1 MMINDHDNNK
11 RNQDSEARN
20 NTNISLTIDDVYNL
34 LVTEIQIPTLQSIP
48 LDTYQN
54 IATLLGNI
62 KGQGYEGIEV
72 KIRDRMVEMISKS
85 AQLLLEC
92 RHQKLKE
99 YQHEILSSSSSAAT
113 AVDYSKLTD
122 EEKYIL
128 DGENESDKRRNA
140 VLAATINGRPKVM
153 ESMSAKIR
161 AKQIVIRFIKSMEQF
176 VGVDMTKYG
185 PFQEEDVAVLPF
197 ENARSFIEKG
207 IAIEIHNMQ

>member
-1 MMINDHDNNK
+1 MIMTTIREDHDP
-11 RNQDSEARN
+11 EARN
-20 NTNISLTIDDVYNL
+20 NTNSSLTIEDLYNL
-34 LVTEIQIPTLQSIP
+34 LVTEIQIPTLQSIS

-62 KGQGYEGIEV
+62 KGQGYEGIEA

-99 YQHEILSSSSSAAT
+99 YQHEILSSSSAAAT
-113 AVDYSKLTD
+113 VVDYSKLTD

-128 DGENESDKRRNA
+128 DGEKESDKRRNA

-153 ESMSAKIR
+153 ELMSAKIR

-207 IAIEIHNMQ
+207 IAIEIHIVQ

>member
-1 MMINDHDNNK
+1 MTTIRED
-11 RNQDSEARN
+11 QDSEARN
-20 NTNISLTIDDVYNL
+20 NTNISLTIEGVYNL

-62 KGQGYEGIEV
+62 KGQGYEGIEA
-72 KIRDRMVEMISKS
+72 KIRDRMVGMISKS

-128 DGENESDKRRNA
+128 DGEKESDKRRNA

-207 IAIEIHNMQ
+207 IAIEIHVV

>member
-1 MMINDHDNNK
+1 MIMTTIRED
-11 RNQDSEARN
+11 QDSEARN
-20 NTNISLTIDDVYNL
+20 NTNISLTIEDVYNL

-54 IATLLGNI
+54 IANLLGNI
-62 KGQGYEGIEV
+62 KGQGYEGIEA
-72 KIRDRMVEMISKS
+72 KIRDRMVETISKS

-128 DGENESDKRRNA
+128 DGEKESDKRRNA

-207 IAIEIHNMQ
+207 IAIEIHIVR

>member
-1 MMINDHDNNK
+1 MTTIRED
-11 RNQDSEARN
+11 QDSEARN
-20 NTNISLTIDDVYNL
+20 NTNISLTIEGIYNL

-62 KGQGYEGIEV
+62 KGQGYEGIEA
-72 KIRDRMVEMISKS
+72 KIRDRMVGIITKS

-128 DGENESDKRRNA
+128 DGEKESDKRRNA

-207 IAIEIHNMQ
+207 IAIEIHVV

>member
-1 MMINDHDNNK
+1 MTTIRED
-11 RNQDSEARN
+11 QDSEARN
-20 NTNISLTIDDVYNL
+20 NTNISLTIEDVYNL

-62 KGQGYEGIEV
+62 KGQGYEGIEA
-72 KIRDRMVEMISKS
+72 KIRDRMVGMITKS

-128 DGENESDKRRNA
+128 DGEKESDKRRNA

-207 IAIEIHNMQ
+207 IAIEIHIVR

>member
-1 MMINDHDNNK
+1 MIMTTIRED
-11 RNQDSEARN
+11 QDSEARN

>member
-1 MMINDHDNNK
+1 MTTIRED
-11 RNQDSEARN
+11 QDSEARN
-20 NTNISLTIDDVYNL
+20 NTNISLTIEDVYNL

-62 KGQGYEGIEV
+62 KGQGYEGIEA
-72 KIRDRMVEMISKS
+72 KIRDRMVETISKS

-128 DGENESDKRRNA
+128 DGEKESDKRRNA

-207 IAIEIHNMQ
+207 IAIEIHIVR

>member
-1 MMINDHDNNK
+1 MTTIRED
-11 RNQDSEARN
+11 QDSEARN
-20 NTNISLTIDDVYNL
+20 NTNISLTIEGVYNL

-62 KGQGYEGIEV
+62 KGQGYEGIEA
-72 KIRDRMVEMISKS
+72 KIRDRMVGIITKS

-99 YQHEILSSSSSAAT
+99 YQDEILSSSSSAAT

-122 EEKYIL
+122 VEKYIL
-128 DGENESDKRRNA
+128 DGEKESDKRRNA

-207 IAIEIHNMQ
+207 IAIEIHVV

>member
-1 MMINDHDNNK
+1 MIMTTIRED
-11 RNQDSEARN
+11 QDSEARN
-20 NTNISLTIDDVYNL
+20 NTNISLTIEGVYNL

-62 KGQGYEGIEV
+62 KGQGYEGIEA
-72 KIRDRMVEMISKS
+72 KIRDRLVETISKS

-128 DGENESDKRRNA
+128 DGEKESDKRRNA

-207 IAIEIHNMQ
+207 IAIEIHIVR

>member
-1 MMINDHDNNK
+1 MTTIRED
-11 RNQDSEARN
+11 QDSEARN
-20 NTNISLTIDDVYNL
+20 NTNISLTIEGVYNL

-62 KGQGYEGIEV
+62 KGQGYEGIEA
-72 KIRDRMVEMISKS
+72 KIRDRMVGMISKS

-128 DGENESDKRRNA
+128 DGEKESDKRRNA

-207 IAIEIHNMQ
+207 IAIEIHIVR